1 MFKIVIAEDE
11 FLRECRFMIIHK
23 KMSVKKKMK
32 ISRNDRIYFPVYRW
46 KSTNNMSFT

>member
-1 MFKIVIAEDE
+1 
-11 FLRECRFMIIHK
+11 MIIHK